1 MPNRKP
7 LRPTHLNLAL
17 RAALLSLS
25 LTGPLAMLGATPAHA
40 QHAARG
46 YNIPAGPL
54 DAALSS
60 FAAAADIT
68 LPFDAGHA
76 RGLHSP
82 GLQGEFTAADGLA
95 RLLAGSGLEA
105 VHRGDGNYVLR
116 PAPAEP
122 TSTVLPTVAVSGKA
136 IGSTTEGTGSYT
148 TWSTSSSTR
157 LNLTPQETPQA
168 VTVLTRQRLDDQK
181 LETLV
186 DALNATP
193 GIFVQQHTI
202 GQDSPNIYARGSSLG
217 NFQIDGVP
225 TFSSMSPFLAN
236 TAAYDRVEVVRGATG
251 IMNGLGTP
259 AATVNLIRKRPTAK
273 TQRTLTLQGGNWD
286 RYGVGADLSGAA
298 NESGTARLRLV
309 GDYNQQGAWVDR
321 FEQKNTA
328 LSGIGEFDLSANTML
343 TVGFN
348 YLRQHTD
355 SAIVSRPLYFG
366 NGERIPLSRSDNTSQ
381 EWRYYKHDMD
391 GLFTSLEHRFGSAW
405 IGKVEYS
412 HTRYE
417 YDGLLASFLG
427 TIDPETGAGVTMRPN
442 RWKHRHKQDNLDAYI
457 SGVFPLLGRDH
468 ELIAGLTLSKLKSQG
483 PGYTLDA
490 DYPTATTLQEWANAP
505 APTFAQTSHSR
516 GEERNYGAFVNARF
530 TLSDA
535 TSLLL
540 GGRTTR
546 WTRDYDETSTLW
558 GDYATRE
565 RKNTFVPYAGIVHAL
580 NNTWSVYASY
590 TKIFRPQDSW
600 ISEFVTSSLKPEEGV
615 GYEAGV
621 TGSVVLLSWA
631 PEALAEESSMQTAAR
646 SQHYDIPAGPL
657 GAALNRFSEEAGIF
671 LSAPGAMVNGKTSPG
686 LKGRHSIRSGLTAL
700 TTGTGLEVFQQQDG
714 SYGVRA
720 AKTAASVSG
729 PTVLPIVTVTGERQ
743 ERSFLQSTSSVHVA
757 GAEDVDRQSQ
767 KGLYGLLQGAVNV
780 TRTAGDSLPSIR
792 GVQVNGKG
800 NSLGELH
807 LTGVPSRL
815 QVVVDDFVR
824 PPQWSNTSQ
833 TSLFDVQQV
842 EVMRGPQST
851 LRGRNAFSGAI
862 VVRTP
867 DPSFSPEFG
876 IASDLF
882 RNDATGTGHNI
893 GIMATGPLIE
903 EQLAA
908 RITLEDT
915 RDGDSVEGFAAGGF
929 TAPGDPDRA
938 RRITNRKMNA
948 KLSYFPSGAP
958 DLSAEFQ
965 FSHADG
971 RTPLYRNYVAGPDFR
986 DRLNPGNDYRVLDTR
1001 SSFAGTK
1008 LTYVLGASGSLELL
1022 VGTAAE
1028 DASSNAAL
1036 NSSGVV
1042 FDALRE
1048 RSTSA
1053 ELLWRFGDSSGGI
1066 NGLVGISHVSARS
1079 RLGAVAFG
1087 FAALENDTRT
1097 RATSV
1102 FGDLTQR
1109 LNDKV
1114 DLHYGGRILRSN
1126 QRRDFVFMN
1135 PLISNETIGKTVFLP
1150 KLGISYRLDEHTV
1163 LGASARK
1170 GFNDGGRTAIVML
1183 AESTRFSPEY
1193 VTTYETTF
1201 KSMSPDESRWLSVV
1215 AFYND
1220 FTDYQA
1226 GIQRTANPSDV
1237 TIVNQPKARSYGLE
1251 VEASSKLSPTIT
1263 AHGGVGLMRTK
1274 ITRAS
1279 AGFNIADGNQFGMA
1293 PKVTLNAGVTWQVTP
1308 TTSFDMRVQHV
1319 GRYFSDITN
1328 EPGVVGGR
1336 YTTADLGLSH
1346 RFGKYAQLR
1355 AYVNNASDKLAFIT
1369 RYHDLSGEVLP
1380 GRTIGVKASFAF

>member
-1 MPNRKP
+1 MPNRKHLRP
-7 LRPTHLNLAL
+7 NRPTHLNLAL

-68 LPFDAGHA
+68 LSFDAGHA

-328 LSGIGEFDLSANTML
+328 LYGIGEFDLSANTML

-442 RWKHRHKQDNLDAYI
+442 RWKHRHKQDNRDAYI

-590 TKIFRPQDSW
+590 TKTFRPQDSW

-621 TGSVVLLSWA
+621 KAGFNGGRLTASLSVFRNEVDNLAVWNSDAFTYDLLGNTRTRGVELEFNGELTRGW
-631 PEALAEESSMQTAAR
+631 Q
-646 SQHYDIPAGPL
+646 
-657 GAALNRFSEEAGIF
+657 
-671 LSAPGAMVNGKTSPG
+671 LSAGYAY
-686 LKGRHSIRSGLTAL
+686 A
-700 TTGTGLEVFQQQDG
+700 TTEDG
-714 SYGVRA
+714 D
-720 AKTAASVSG
+720 
-729 PTVLPIVTVTGERQ
+729 GER
-743 ERSFLQSTSSVHVA
+743 
-757 GAEDVDRQSQ
+757 
-767 KGLYGLLQGAVNV
+767 
-780 TRTAGDSLPSIR
+780 
-792 GVQVNGKG
+792 
-800 NSLGELH
+800 
-807 LTGVPSRL
+807 
-815 QVVVDDFVR
+815 
-824 PPQWSNTSQ
+824 
-833 TSLFDVQQV
+833 
-842 EVMRGPQST
+842 M
-851 LRGRNAFSGAI
+851 
-862 VVRTP
+862 
-867 DPSFSPEFG
+867 
-876 IASDLF
+876 
-882 RNDATGTGHNI
+882 
-893 GIMATGPLIE
+893 
-903 EQLAA
+903 
-908 RITLEDT
+908 
-915 RDGDSVEGFAAGGF
+915 
-929 TAPGDPDRA
+929 
-938 RRITNRKMNA
+938 
-948 KLSYFPSGAP
+948 
-958 DLSAEFQ
+958 
-965 FSHADG
+965 
-971 RTPLYRNYVAGPDFR
+971 
-986 DRLNPGNDYRVLDTR
+986 
-1001 SSFAGTK
+1001 
-1008 LTYVLGASGSLELL
+1008 LTYVPRQTL
-1022 VGTAAE
+1022 
-1028 DASSNAAL
+1028 
-1036 NSSGVV
+1036 
-1042 FDALRE
+1042 
-1048 RSTSA
+1048 
-1053 ELLWRFGDSSGGI
+1053 
-1066 NGLVGISHVSARS
+1066 
-1079 RLGAVAFG
+1079 
-1087 FAALENDTRT
+1087 
-1097 RATSV
+1097 
-1102 FGDLTQR
+1102 
-1109 LNDKV
+1109 
-1114 DLHYGGRILRSN
+1114 
-1126 QRRDFVFMN
+1126 
-1135 PLISNETIGKTVFLP
+1135 
-1150 KLGISYRLDEHTV
+1150 KLFTSYRLPGAWEKLT
-1163 LGASARK
+1163 LGGGVHWQNAINSGS
-1170 GFNDGGRTAIVML
+1170 GFNYKQGSLALLNLMARYQIDGN
-1183 AESTRFSPEY
+1183 
-1193 VTTYETTF
+1193 
-1201 KSMSPDESRWLSVV
+1201 LSV
-1215 AFYND
+1215 A
-1220 FTDYQA
+1220 
-1226 GIQRTANPSDV
+1226 
-1237 TIVNQPKARSYGLE
+1237 
-1251 VEASSKLSPTIT
+1251 
-1263 AHGGVGLMRTK
+1263 
-1274 ITRAS
+1274 
-1279 AGFNIADGNQFGMA
+1279 
-1293 PKVTLNAGVTWQVTP
+1293 LNLNNAL
-1308 TTSFDMRVQHV
+1308 DR
-1319 GRYFSDITN
+1319 RYFSSISSNSGTYGHPRN
-1328 EPGVVGGR
+1328 FM
-1336 YTTADLGLSH
+1336 LSA
-1346 RFGKYAQLR
+1346 KY
-1355 AYVNNASDKLAFIT
+1355 
-1369 RYHDLSGEVLP
+1369 
-1380 GRTIGVKASFAF
+1380 SF